1 MCIRD
6 RLIELFYRG
15 MPVVRTNGLSG
26 GRSVYGHVI
35 NKFSRKGRLLHFLTH
50 GVPLAR
56 FARESSAKKVRT
68 NAIVYN
74 TALNVVKEGFH
85 PLKEVSTKVKLFKT
99 LNEKFLFHTIK
110 SFLKIYKQQKTWDV
124 FLSCEIND
132 IENRTYCFTNE
143 TIFNIT
149 SLVVVNDTC
158 LLYTSPSPR
167 DATLS
172 RMPSSA

>member
-1 MCIRD
+1 
-6 RLIELFYRG
+6 
-15 MPVVRTNGLSG
+15 MPVMRTNGLSG
-26 GRSVYGHVI
+26 GQSVHGHVI
-35 NKFSRKGRLLHFLTH
+35 NKFFRMGRLLHFPTH
-50 GVPLAR
+50 GAPLAR
-56 FARESSAKKVRT
+56 FVRESSAKKVRT

-74 TALNVVKEGFH
+74 TALNVVIEDFH

-132 IENRTYCFTNE
+132 IENRTYFFTDK

-149 SLVVVNDTC
+149 SLVVVND
-158 LLYTSPSPR
+158 SG
-167 DATLS
+167 
-172 RMPSSA
+172 